1 MTVAN
6 DEIKSARCSMGRAI
20 DQRDEGLRME
30 VLRQSVRA
38 LDPTVEPEDFI
49 EFMDDIATW
58 VKTGEVS

>member
-1 MTVAN
+1 MSDGEKA
-6 DEIKSARCSMGRAI
+6 CAI
-20 DQRDEGLRME
+20 DPAWAARQDEGIRME